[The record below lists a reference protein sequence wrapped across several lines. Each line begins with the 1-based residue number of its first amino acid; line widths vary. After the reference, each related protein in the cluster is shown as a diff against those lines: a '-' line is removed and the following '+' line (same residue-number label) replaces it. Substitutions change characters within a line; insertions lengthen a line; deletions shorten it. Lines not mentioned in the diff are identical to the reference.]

1 LLELEKERNTL
12 LLENEFKENA
22 KREEVA
28 VDKRRAVLMEKRI
41 SANNSSIGAV
51 AKRRM
56 VGEFEVLSALIKQ
69 KENELQTLMGA
80 QRGKLQELNAK
91 IDGIKSQLSYF
102 EQALNNSKVIADAD
116 GLFIKDANSGLS
128 TDALDEGVVLNPNS
142 IIGKIASP
150 LSFVVQVKL
159 AEHERQRVIKN
170 GTTHIYFKGRWV
182 ETSLLNIE
190 FINPNGWSVKKG
202 YFSVELNLPDELKD
216 KMSIY
221 ESVIVRFSSDT
232 SGKIAVPMQSV
243 NKNQDGDFVLTGEK
257 FVPVKV
263 IQSAFPFFIIE
274 SNQIKIGDKIK
285 LNASDGIGEKI

>member
-1 LLELEKERNTL
+1 MLELEKERNTL

-170 GTTHIYFKGRWV
+170 GTTHIYFKGR
-182 ETSLLNIE
+182 
-190 FINPNGWSVKKG
+190 
-202 YFSVELNLPDELKD
+202 
-216 KMSIY
+216 
-221 ESVIVRFSSDT
+221 
-232 SGKIAVPMQSV
+232 
-243 NKNQDGDFVLTGEK
+243 
-257 FVPVKV
+257 
-263 IQSAFPFFIIE
+263 
-274 SNQIKIGDKIK
+274 
-285 LNASDGIGEKI
+285 